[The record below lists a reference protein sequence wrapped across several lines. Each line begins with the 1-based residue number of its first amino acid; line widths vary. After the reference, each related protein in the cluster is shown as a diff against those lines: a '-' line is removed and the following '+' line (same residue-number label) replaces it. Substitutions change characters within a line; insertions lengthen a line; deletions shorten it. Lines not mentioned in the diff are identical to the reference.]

1 MFNFQCTGIS
11 KNRKLKCNLS
21 LQLNNEILWISEWK
35 TNKFI
40 LLWNDNFQ
48 LHKYRISL
56 QIVFWESPYGI
67 FSILI
72 DVRRPI
78 LIVGR
83 NIPLARQYKWGKWA
97 FYILQ
102 YVNFF
107 LILDSDIMWPATC
120 VFPSWWMIPWIVS
133 WIKSFLPS
141 IMFFRYFY
149 HSIRKIYLGNTH

>member
-1 MFNFQCTGIS
+1 MRFYEFQNEKQISSFCCGMIIFNFI
-11 KNRKLKCNLS
+11 N
-21 LQLNNEILWISEWK
+21 I
-35 TNKFI
+35 
-40 LLWNDNFQ
+40 
-48 LHKYRISL
+48 
-56 QIVFWESPYGI
+56 ESPCRLYFGKVLMGI